1 MVSKHQYIYIYILKL
16 KHIKPT
22 KASNINK
29 GLITLLGQKQGTL
42 IVFQKKKK
50 TSTKKDKNKGNYL
63 DLGIV

>member
-1 MVSKHQYIYIYILKL
+1 M
-16 KHIKPT
+16 
-22 KASNINK
+22 INK

-42 IVFQKKKK
+42 IVFQKKK

>member
-22 KASNINK
+22 KASNMINK

-42 IVFQKKKK
+42 IVFQKKKLVQKKIK
-50 TSTKKDKNKGNYL
+50 TKET
-63 DLGIV
+63 I